1 MLTQK
6 RRKAIAKRVAIKLHG
21 YPLQP
26 AACRKAQTCLDHIA
40 DTADPDLDDDSFV
53 KQATQLLQDGWKPK
67 RGRKRR
73 A

>member
-6 RRKAIAKRVAIKLHG
+6 RRKGLARRVAIELHG

-40 DTADPDLDDDSFV
+40 DTDPDLDDDGFIT
-53 KQATQLLQDGWKPK
+53 KATQLLQGGWKPK
-67 RGRKRR
+67 RSKRR